1 MLCQSVSVSKL
12 LLDLTPLRE
21 IPDYRRI
28 FAAVSISNIGQQMT
42 AVAVAIQVYDITKS
56 SFAVGLVGM
65 AQLLPLVV
73 LGLFGGAMSDSY
85 DRRTIGFVSSVGMA
99 GSSVLL
105 LIQAVQG
112 NQEV

>member
-1 MLCQSVSVSKL
+1 
-12 LLDLTPLRE
+12 
-21 IPDYRRI
+21 
-28 FAAVSISNIGQQMT
+28 MT

-56 SFAVGLVGM
+56 SFAVGLVGL

-85 DRRTIGFVSSVGMA
+85 DRRTIGFVSAVGMA

-105 LIQAVQG
+105 FLQVLLDNQQA
-112 NQEV
+112 